1 MAIPEQVRK
10 QSEAVQELYKQLNA
24 ESDPA
29 DNNPTDDE
37 GVGGYDMDPPA
48 DANVD
53 DDAAQAPADEHTSGA
68 SDKED
73 ENSETYAQRWRSLQ
87 GSYNATVRQKSELE
101 QRVQQMEQLLA
112 SLSSQPVAPANK
124 EPEPV
129 QTQPQR
135 LVTDDEVDE
144 YGESI
149 DVMRKVS
156 REELI
161 PVAQRLAQIEGL
173 LQQMQANVVP
183 QVQAVAQRQQVT
195 AEQQFWS
202 DLTSYVP
209 NWREVNDNENFQTWL
224 LEVDPLTGNNRQTYL
239 EDAQRSLDAYRVSAF
254 FQTWLESTG
263 QASVAQSTPAVSN
276 ELEKQVSPGRSR
288 GTGSAA
294 NKQPKTYSPEDI
306 KKFFDDV
313 RSGKYK
319 GREQERDRTER
330 DIFAAQRE
338 GRIVV
343 NA

>member
-10 QSEAVQELYKQLNA
+10 QSEAVQELYKQLNG
-24 ESDPA
+24 EPGTGGSA
-29 DNNPTDDE
+29 DAGQETDDSA
-37 GVGGYDMDPPA
+37 GDMSTA
-48 DANVD
+48 DESVND
-53 DDAAQAPADEHTSGA
+53 NAAQVSGDEHTTGTSNT
-68 SDKED
+68 ED

-87 GSYNATVRQKSELE
+87 GSYNATVRQKTELE
-101 QRVQQMEQLLA
+101 QRVTQMEQLLA
-112 SLSSQPVAPANK
+112 SLSAQQPATPTRT
-124 EPEPV
+124 EQTMPE
-129 QTQPQR
+129 R
-135 LVTDDEVDE
+135 LVSDQEADE

-202 DLTSYVP
+202 DLTTYAP
-209 NWREVNDNENFQTWL
+209 NWREVNDNESFQTWL
-224 LEVDPLTGNNRQTYL
+224 LETDPLTGTTRQTYL
-239 EDAQRSLDAYRVSAF
+239 EEAQRSLDAYRVSAF
-254 FQTWLESTG
+254 FRTWLESTG
-263 QASVAQSTPAVSN
+263 QAFVAQSSPAVSS
-276 ELEKQVSPGRSR
+276 ELEKQVTPGRSR
-288 GTGSAA
+288 GVGTSTT
-294 NKQPKTYSPEDI
+294 KQPKTYSPDDI
-306 KKFFDDV
+306 KKFFDAV

-319 GREQERDRTER
+319 GREQERDRVER

>member
-10 QSEAVQELYKQLNA
+10 QSEAVQELYKQLNGEPGTG
-24 ESDPA
+24 ESA
-29 DNNPTDDE
+29 DAGQGTDDSA
-37 GVGGYDMDPPA
+37 GDMFTA
-48 DANVD
+48 DESVND
-53 DDAAQAPADEHTSGA
+53 NAAQVSGDEHTTDTSNT
-68 SDKED
+68 ED
-73 ENSETYAQRWRSLQ
+73 ENSDTYAQRWRSLQ
-87 GSYNATVRQKSELE
+87 GSYNATVRQKAELE
-101 QRVQQMEQLLA
+101 QRVTQMEQLLA
-112 SLSSQPVAPANK
+112 SLSAQQPATPTRI
-124 EPEPV
+124 EQITPE
-129 QTQPQR
+129 R
-135 LVTDDEVDE
+135 LVSDQEADE

-202 DLTSYVP
+202 DLTTYAP
-209 NWREVNDNENFQTWL
+209 NWREVNGNDNFQTWL
-224 LEVDPLTGNNRQTYL
+224 LETDPLTGTTRQTYL
-239 EDAQRSLDAYRVSAF
+239 EEAQRSLDAHRVSAF
-254 FQTWLESTG
+254 FRTWLESTG
-263 QASVAQSTPAVSN
+263 QAFVAQSALATSN
-276 ELEKQVSPGRSR
+276 ELEKQVTPGRSR
-288 GTGSAA
+288 GVGTSTT
-294 NKQPKTYSPEDI
+294 KQPKTYSPNDI
-306 KKFFDDV
+306 KDFFDAV

-319 GREQERDRTER
+319 GREQERDRVER

>member
-10 QSEAVQELYKQLNA
+10 QSEAVQELYKQLNGETGTGENA
-24 ESDPA
+24 EAGQETVGTGNNASTA
-29 DNNPTDDE
+29 DEN
-37 GVGGYDMDPPA
+37 
-48 DANVD
+48 AND
-53 DDAAQAPADEHTSGA
+53 NAAQVSGDEHTTGTSNT
-68 SDKED
+68 ED

-87 GSYNATVRQKSELE
+87 GSYNATVRQKTELE
-101 QRVQQMEQLLA
+101 QRVTQMENLLA
-112 SLSSQPVAPANK
+112 SLSAQPSAAPART
-124 EPEPV
+124 E
-129 QTQPQR
+129 QTQPER
-135 LVTDDEVDE
+135 LVSDQEADE

-183 QVQAVAQRQQVT
+183 QVQAVAQRQQVS

-209 NWREVNDNENFQTWL
+209 NWREVNDNDGFQSWL
-224 LEVDPLTGNNRQTYL
+224 LDVDPLTGMARQTYL
-239 EDAQRSLDAYRVSAF
+239 EEAQRSLDAYRVSAF

-263 QASVAQSTPAVSN
+263 QASVAQSVPAISN
-276 ELEKQVSPGRSR
+276 ELEKQVTPGRSR
-288 GTGSAA
+288 GVGSSAA
-294 NKQPKTYSPEDI
+294 KQPKTYSPGDI
-306 KKFFDDV
+306 KKFFDEV

-319 GREQERDRTER
+319 GREQERDRVER

>member
-10 QSEAVQELYKQLNA
+10 QSEAVQELYKQLSD
-24 ESDPA
+24 ESAPA
-29 DNNPTDDE
+29 GDTPTEDE
-37 GVGGYDMDPPA
+37 TVGSEDTS
-48 DANVD
+48 
-53 DDAAQAPADEHTSGA
+53 QPADEVEDDGAAQTPAGEQTTGA
-68 SDKED
+68 SDSED

-112 SLSSQPVAPANK
+112 TLSQSQTTAPAQ
-124 EPEPV
+124 PEQEQAP
-129 QTQPQR
+129 PR
-135 LVTDDEVDE
+135 YITDQEVDE

-156 REELI
+156 REELV

-173 LQQMQANVVP
+173 LQQMQATVVP
-183 QVQAVAQRQQVT
+183 QVQAVSQRQQVT

-209 NWREVNDNENFQTWL
+209 DWREVNDNEAFQSWL
-224 LEVDPLTGNNRQTYL
+224 LEVDPLTGVNRQTHL
-239 EDAQRSLDAYRVSAF
+239 EDAQRSLDAHRVSAF
-254 FQTWLESTG
+254 FRTWLESTG
-263 QASVAQSTPAVSN
+263 QATVAQSTPKPAAQ
-276 ELEKQVSPGRSR
+276 LEKQVAPGRSR
-288 GTGSAA
+288 GAGTTAT
-294 NKQPKTYSPEDI
+294 KQPKTYTPDDI
-306 KKFFDDV
+306 KKFFDEV

-319 GREQERDRTER
+319 GREQERDRIER

>member
-24 ESDPA
+24 EGEPA
-29 DNNPTDDE
+29 GQAPTDDE
-37 GVGGYDMDPPA
+37 GVGGEDDNPPA
-48 DANVD
+48 DESVD
-53 DDAAQAPADEHTSGA
+53 DNAAQAPADEHTTGA
-68 SDKED
+68 SEKEDD

-87 GSYNATVRQKSELE
+87 GSYNATVRQKAELE
-101 QRVQQMEQLLA
+101 QRVTQMEQLLA
-112 SLSSQPVAPANK
+112 SLSAQQSAASSAPA
-124 EPEPV
+124 EREE
-129 QTQPQR
+129 PQR

-156 REELI
+156 REELL
-161 PVAQRLAQIEGL
+161 PVAQRLAHIENL
-173 LQQMQANVVP
+173 LQQVQANVVP

-202 DLTSYVP
+202 DLTAYVP
-209 NWREVNDNENFQTWL
+209 NWREVNDNDGFQTWL
-224 LEVDPLTGNNRQTYL
+224 LETDPLTGVARQSYL
-239 EDAQRSLDAYRVSAF
+239 EDAQRSLDAHRVSAF

-263 QASVAQSTPAVSN
+263 QAPVAQSAPAASS
-276 ELEKQVSPGRSR
+276 ELERQVAPGRSR
-288 GTGSAA
+288 GAGSSSA
-294 NKQPKTYSPEDI
+294 KQPKTYSPDDI
-306 KKFFDDV
+306 KKFFNDV

-319 GREQERDRTER
+319 GREQERDRIER

>member
-10 QSEAVQELYKQLNA
+10 QSEAVQELYKQLNDENGTSAPAAGEA
-24 ESDPA
+24 EAEQEVNEGSDDAPTA
-29 DNNPTDDE
+29 DEVVENDDAQASADE
-37 GVGGYDMDPPA
+37 QTA
-48 DANVD
+48 DAPT
-53 DDAAQAPADEHTSGA
+53 Q
-68 SDKED
+68 ED

-101 QRVQQMEQLLA
+101 QRVMQMEQLLA
-112 SLSSQPVAPANK
+112 SLSEQSSEPTKQPEV
-124 EPEPV
+124 
-129 QTQPQR
+129 QPQR
-135 LVTDDEVDE
+135 YVSDQDVDE

-183 QVQAVAQRQQVT
+183 QVKAVAERQQAS

-202 DLTSYVP
+202 DLTAYVP
-209 NWREVNDNENFQTWL
+209 NWREVNDNGDFQSWL
-224 LEVDPLTGNNRQTYL
+224 LEVDPLTGVSRQTYL
-239 EDAQRSLDAYRVSAF
+239 EEAQRVLDAHRVSAF
-254 FQTWLESTG
+254 FQTWLD
-263 QASVAQSTPAVSN
+263 ASGHAPVAQSRSASSN
-276 ELEKQVSPGRSR
+276 ELEKQVAPGRSR
-288 GTGSAA
+288 GAGAA
-294 NKQPKTYSPEDI
+294 SSKQPKTYSPDDI
-306 KKFFDDV
+306 KNFFNDV

-319 GREQERDRTER
+319 GRETERDRIER

-338 GRIVV
+338 GRITV

>member
-1 MAIPEQVRK
+1 MALPEQVRK
-10 QSEAVQELYKQLNA
+10 QSEAVQELYRQINGDTGASGNA
-24 ESDPA
+24 EAGEGTVDTAEGMSQA
-29 DNNPTDDE
+29 D
-37 GVGGYDMDPPA
+37 A
-48 DANVD
+48 DANEN
-53 DDAAQAPADEHTSGA
+53 AAQAPGDEHTTGA
-68 SDKED
+68 PNSED

-101 QRVQQMEQLLA
+101 QRVSQMEQLLA
-112 SLSSQPVAPANK
+112 TLSQQGSAAQKPN
-124 EPEPV
+124 EP
-129 QTQPQR
+129 QQPQR
-135 LVTDDEVDE
+135 YVTEQDATE

-156 REELI
+156 REELV

-173 LQQMQANVVP
+173 LQQMQASVVP
-183 QVQAVAQRQQVT
+183 QVQAVAQRQQVS

-209 NWREVNDNENFQTWL
+209 SWRNVNDDQGFQSWL
-224 LEVDPLTGNNRQTYL
+224 LDVDPLTGVARQTYL

-263 QASVAQSTPAVSN
+263 QASVAQSTSAASN
-276 ELEKQVSPGRSR
+276 ELERQVAPGRSR
-288 GTGSAA
+288 GSSASSS
-294 NKQPKTYSPEDI
+294 KQPKTYSPGDI
-306 KKFFDDV
+306 KTFFDDV

-319 GREQERDRTER
+319 GRVQERDRIER

-338 GRIVV
+338 GRIVA

>member
-10 QSEAVQELYKQLNA
+10 QSEAVQELYKQLNG
-24 ESDPA
+24 ESDTSGNA
-29 DNNPTDDE
+29 EAGQETIDAGEDAST
-37 GVGGYDMDPPA
+37 A
-48 DANVD
+48 DANAND
-53 DDAAQAPADEHTSGA
+53 NAAQVSGDEHTTGTA
-68 SDKED
+68 NTED

-87 GSYNATVRQKSELE
+87 GSYNATVRQKAELE
-101 QRVQQMEQLLA
+101 QRVAQMENLLA
-112 SLSSQPVAPANK
+112 SLSAQQSAAPART
-124 EPEPV
+124 EQAQPE
-129 QTQPQR
+129 R
-135 LVTDDEVDE
+135 LVSDQEADE

-161 PVAQRLAQIEGL
+161 PVAQRLAHIEGL

-183 QVQAVAQRQQVT
+183 QVQAVAQRQQVS

-209 NWREVNDNENFQTWL
+209 NWREVNDNDGFQSWL
-224 LEVDPLTGNNRQTYL
+224 LDVDPLTGMARQTYL
-239 EDAQRSLDAYRVSAF
+239 EEAQRSLDAHRVSAF
-254 FQTWLESTG
+254 FRTWLESTG
-263 QASVAQSTPAVSN
+263 QASVAQSAPATSS
-276 ELEKQVSPGRSR
+276 ELEKQVTPGRSR
-288 GTGSAA
+288 GVGASTA
-294 NKQPKTYSPEDI
+294 KQPKTYSPDDI

-319 GREQERDRTER
+319 GREQERDRVER

>member
-10 QSEAVQELYKQLNA
+10 QSEAVQELYKQLNGEADTSGNA
-24 ESDPA
+24 EVEQETVDA
-29 DNNPTDDE
+29 GDDN
-37 GVGGYDMDPPA
+37 PPA
-48 DANVD
+48 DENVQ
-53 DDAAQAPADEHTSGA
+53 DDATQAPADEHTTGA

-112 SLSSQPVAPANK
+112 SLSAQQSATSTPAQQT
-124 EPEPV
+124 

-135 LVTDDEVDE
+135 LVTDDEVNE

-161 PVAQRLAQIEGL
+161 PVAQRLAQIENL

-202 DLTSYVP
+202 DLTAYVP
-209 NWREVNDNENFQTWL
+209 NWREVNDNDGFQSWL
-224 LEVDPLTGNNRQTYL
+224 LEIDPLTGVARQTYL

-288 GTGSAA
+288 GTSASAA
-294 NKQPKTYSPEDI
+294 KQPKTYTPDDI
-306 KKFFDDV
+306 KKFFNDV
-313 RSGKYK
+313 RAGKYK
-319 GREQERDRTER
+319 GREQERDRLER

-338 GRIVV
+338 NRIVA

>member
-10 QSEAVQELYKQLNA
+10 QSEAVQELYKQLNGEADTSGNA
-24 ESDPA
+24 EVEQGTVDA
-29 DNNPTDDE
+29 GDDN
-37 GVGGYDMDPPA
+37 PPA
-48 DANVD
+48 DENVQD
-53 DDAAQAPADEHTSGA
+53 NAAQAPADEHTTGA
-68 SDKED
+68 SEKED

-112 SLSSQPVAPANK
+112 SLSAQQSATSTPAQQ
-124 EPEPV
+124 E

-135 LVTDDEVDE
+135 LVTDDEVNE

-161 PVAQRLAQIEGL
+161 PVAQRLAQIENL

-202 DLTSYVP
+202 DLTAYVP
-209 NWREVNDNENFQTWL
+209 NWREVNDNDGFQSWL
-224 LEVDPLTGNNRQTYL
+224 LEIDPLTGVARQTYL

-288 GTGSAA
+288 GTSASAA
-294 NKQPKTYSPEDI
+294 KQPKTYTPDDI
-306 KKFFDDV
+306 KKFFNDV
-313 RSGKYK
+313 RAGKYK
-319 GREQERDRTER
+319 GREQERDRLER

-338 GRIVV
+338 NRIVA